1 MIKLDGLFA
10 KFKRVLDSAQNER
23 EAAAT
28 AISEVIGVKVLETEI
43 QVRNGEISV
52 SGSPMLK
59 SKIFISKQR
68 ILARLEEKFPKKFRG
83 IR

>member
-1 MIKLDGLFA
+1 MINLEGLFA

-23 EAAAT
+23 EAVAT
-28 AISEVIGVKVLETEI
+28 TISSVIGVKVLETDI

-68 ILARLEEKFPKKFRG
+68 ILTKLEEKFPKKFRG